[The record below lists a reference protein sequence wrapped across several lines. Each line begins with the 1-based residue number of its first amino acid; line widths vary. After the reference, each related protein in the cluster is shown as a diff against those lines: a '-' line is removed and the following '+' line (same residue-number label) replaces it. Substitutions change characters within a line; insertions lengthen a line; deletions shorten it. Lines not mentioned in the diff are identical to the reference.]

1 MNSELK
7 ALRNYARRWGGDLR
21 EVTPAEF
28 ATLFRDQDPQK
39 HAQYHRAPFS
49 SSDLGVDWGNKQ
61 VLYSARR
68 PVRWPE
74 VIHEMGHV
82 FACTVIPHDA
92 DEAIFFGWEYTLA
105 QRIGNLRTW
114 IRSNADYV
122 IQAYDGERVQEDDLR
137 DFGKLS
143 SKERES
149 TLKYHVGL
157 SKEHGLIGSRGAPLA
172 IR

>member
-7 ALRNYARRWGGDLR
+7 ALRNYARRWGGDLS

-28 ATLFRDQDPQK
+28 ATLFRYQDAQK
-39 HAQYHRAPFS
+39 HTLYHRAPFS
-49 SSDLGVDWGNKQ
+49 SSDLGIDWDNKQ
-61 VLYSARR
+61 ILYSAD
-68 PVRWPE
+68 VYWPE

-82 FACTVIPHDA
+82 FACKVIPNHA

-105 QRIGNLRTW
+105 QRVGDIRAW
-114 IRSNADYV
+114 VRSNADYV
-122 IQAYDGERVQEDDLR
+122 IQAYDGKSVQEDLR

-143 SKERES
+143 SQERES